1 MLGALEASEARLA
14 ELETGHRAATD
25 RHEVELAALAEE
37 VATVLQAALV
47 GIAQRDQ
54 ALAVARHEAELGV
67 DPLRLAEME
76 AAVARSRGE
85 AQAVEAEALRGEAR
99 AAQDAVEVL
108 RGRVSELQS
117 ALEERTRAQ
126 AAAEAAAEAA
136 REEARGETR
145 GEREAREAARAL
157 EERLRSTE
165 AGGREAVREAE
176 VRLRRVE
183 GEAREARAA
192 CEDLRLQL
200 TRLEADKRGL
210 QMQAEALEQAHAADV
225 ERTQQLQRD
234 LQEASAGQ
242 RSLVQDAGDL
252 RVQAEREAAE
262 LRAELR
268 AAHLEAEE
276 AERRAAGERKL
287 ANARAQQGLEKLE
300 QQISALEGQVSLEK
314 QNQAFLEKSHQQKV
328 AFLESTHEAA
338 LAAIQG
344 KMDAAEVAR
353 SAAEERQA
361 GFTSDAARL
370 HEEVEELQREARKR
384 EEYLEATLQLQKGLE
399 ESQALREGELAEALR
414 DVNALEKEKAALEG
428 RGEALEAKLVAA
440 VEEATKARAE
450 VEGMAELVAVR
461 EGETRQEAAERE
473 ARLKEE
479 VERLRGELRDRD
491 DSLGALR
498 ETQMEM
504 ENDLQALSDSNMD
517 LVSKQD
523 ALSKELEEEQ
533 NRRAEEAQTGSLS
546 AQELET
552 KVLELAAAENRCA
565 VLEEQAAEAAAD
577 AEMRHAKAFKEFE
590 DFAAERQ
597 AGLEAAESAAR
608 EEKAGLAASLEQ
620 AQMAAAAEADKAE
633 QLEAELAE
641 SKAEASLLRQERDA
655 SAVQVSALTARL
667 HGDGENPGLTAELE
681 SAQERA
687 AAEETRHTLDIEA
700 LTRERDSLQ
709 AERDDIEAKNAVLE
723 AERDTIAAEAASL
736 RSEAD
741 VQAAEVVTLRARI
754 EGGDDAEE
762 PGLAEEVARVRKD
775 LVDLTLKHTQEVAT
789 LKEESA
795 RELEKSA
802 RELEAER
809 EEREREREARAAEAQ
824 EREAREVEVAKGHAA
839 ELQEQFD
846 LADGQRKDL
855 LKLNQEIES
864 LKAYV
869 EELEEEPGLAVE
881 LESLRAADSERAE
894 EVANLQVDL
903 KQKEAHLEAE
913 MEKTEALA
921 QEADGL
927 REELQKSAEEANE
940 EIGTLRSKAL
950 ELEERISSASVDS
963 GEMARLQERV
973 LELEVTAKETEELR
987 ARVEELEEE
996 NELMDQELQVAAGE
1010 IQKQVSFSQAQAG
1023 AVSSTVHVMR
1033 ARAEAAEKALRA
1045 NQVDQ
1050 AVNSRAESVAAGGDS
1065 HSTSLESRPD
1075 LATRSGGKRLQKSGP
1090 RPTTANKPSTL
1101 GAVAPA
1107 SPARQDP
1114 MGSNAAVPVSPM
1126 STRLQESLAQRSLNV
1141 APSTPGSSDRWAAL
1155 RASIAHSQ
1163 QSGGRSTDSFT
1174 PRPEG
1179 LREVP
1184 TARAGDAVASLG
1196 RDRGLLTVP
1205 APSPAD
1211 SPAGSVGSVSSQAT
1225 KERWLRAKNKAVT
1238 AHSEDLAARLERMK
1252 SVRESVLVKMAGIS
1266 PKLVTMASP
1275 ADGPGHSGAGH

>member
-54 ALAVARHEAELGV
+54 ALAVARHEAELGI

-117 ALEERTRAQ
+117 ALEERIRAQ

-183 GEAREARAA
+183 AEAREARAA
-192 CEDLRLQL
+192 SEDLRLQL

-344 KMDAAEVAR
+344 KMDAVEVAR

-384 EEYLEATLQLQKGLE
+384 EEALEAALKVGEGLSE
-399 ESQALREGELAEALR
+399 ARSLWEGELAEALR

-428 RGEALEAKLVAA
+428 RGEALETKLVAA
-440 VEEATKARAE
+440 VEEATKARTEA
-450 VEGMAELVAVR
+450 EGMAELVAVR
-461 EGETRQEAAERE
+461 EDETRQEASGRE
-473 ARLKEE
+473 ARLQEE
-479 VERLRGELRDRD
+479 VERLRRELRDRD

-533 NRRAEEAQTGSLS
+533 NLRAEEERTGSLS

-552 KVLELAAAENRCA
+552 KVLELAVAENRCA

-577 AEMRHAKAFKEFE
+577 TEARQAKAFEA
-590 DFAAERQ
+590 FAAERQ

-608 EEKAGLAASLEQ
+608 EERAGLAASLEQ
-620 AQMAAAAEADKAE
+620 AQMAAAAEAAKAE
-633 QLEAELAE
+633 QLEAEIAK

-655 SAVQVSALTARL
+655 SAVQISALKTRL

-681 SAQERA
+681 SARKRA
-687 AAEETRHTLDIEA
+687 AAEETRHTLDIEELA
-700 LTRERDSLQ
+700 RERDSLQ
-709 AERDDIEAKNAVLE
+709 AERGDIEAKRAVLE

-741 VQAAEVVTLRARI
+741 VRAAEVVTLRARI

-795 RELEKSA
+795 RELEGGA

-809 EEREREREARAAEAQ
+809 EEREREREAQAVEAQ

-839 ELQEQFD
+839 ELQEQLN

-855 LKLNQEIES
+855 LQLNQEIES

-894 EVANLQVDL
+894 EVANLHVDL
-903 KQKEAHLEAE
+903 KQKGAQLEAE

-927 REELQKSAEEANE
+927 REELQKRAEEANE

-963 GEMARLQERV
+963 GEVVRLQEHV
-973 LELEVTAKETEELR
+973 LELEVTVKETKELR

-1010 IQKQVSFSQAQAG
+1010 IQKQVSFSQAQSG

-1050 AVNSRAESVAAGGDS
+1050 AVNSRAESVAADGDS
-1065 HSTSLESRPD
+1065 HGASLESLLD
-1075 LATRSGGKRLQKSGP
+1075 LTPRSGRKRLQKRGS

-1101 GAVAPA
+1101 GTVAPA

-1114 MGSNAAVPVSPM
+1114 MGSKAAVPVSPM

-1141 APSTPGSSDRWAAL
+1141 APSTPGSTDRWAAL

-1174 PRPEG
+1174 PRTES
-1179 LREVP
+1179 LSEVP
-1184 TARAGDAVASLG
+1184 TARAGDAVAFLG

-1275 ADGPGHSGAGH
+1275 AGGPGHSGAGH